1 MLTFLFKTSERMKIL
16 ETVLKK
22 DKITVSQI
30 TQETGVSK
38 GMVSRYLKTMKE
50 ENFLH
55 REKQTYYIINHA
67 RMRALKILIG
77 LQQLKWDEISPIWVE
92 SAGLYGSWA
101 SGTNTELSDVDIW
114 VKVVNYPL
122 EEEINQLY
130 KNIKNNT
137 NTEVNIL
144 ILTPEK
150 LEQIKKTDPP
160 FYHSLKRGS
169 LLLEGERF

>member
-1 MLTFLFKTSERMKIL
+1 MLTYLFKTPERIKIL

-22 DKITVSQI
+22 EKITVSQI

-55 REKQTYYIINHA
+55 REKQTYSIINHA
-67 RMRALKILIG
+67 RTRALKTLIG
-77 LQQLKWDEISPIWVE
+77 LQQLKWDEISPLWAE

-114 VKVVNYPL
+114 IKVVSYPS
-122 EEEINQLY
+122 EDEMNQLY

-137 NTEVNIL
+137 YTEVNIL

-150 LEQIKKTDPP
+150 LEQIKKADPP
-160 FYHSLKRGS
+160 FYHSLQIWS
-169 LLLEGERF
+169 LILEGEPF